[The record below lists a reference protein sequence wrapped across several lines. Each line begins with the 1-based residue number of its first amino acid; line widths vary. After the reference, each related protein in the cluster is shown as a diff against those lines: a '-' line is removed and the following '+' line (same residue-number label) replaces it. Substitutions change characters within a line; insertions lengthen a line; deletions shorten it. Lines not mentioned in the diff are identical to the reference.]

1 MLMQISVI
9 DGYHV
14 QTTSSRPYIDLSN
27 ELHVPAVKN
36 TSNSDVTQRPISSTA
51 IYLVI
56 MNMDRLHVSMPNS
69 YPLQAP
75 IPVDLFG
82 AL

>member
-1 MLMQISVI
+1 MYKLQAI
-9 DGYHV
+9 DHIL
-14 QTTSSRPYIDLSN
+14 IDLSN
-27 ELHVPAVKN
+27 EIHVPAVKS
-36 TSNSDVTQRPISSTA
+36 TSNPDVTQHPISSTA

-69 YPLQAP
+69 YPPQAP
-75 IPVDLFG
+75 VPVDLFG